1 MFSAVISSDLM
12 ISDITSDNA
21 NVFYELGIRHALG
34 RGRTILISAAG
45 RRIPGNISSLRAL
58 FYEPDANG
66 RLTGSAAEM
75 FREQLKSIIREGQR
89 SPVSDSPI
97 YQFFPDLD
105 VSLPAELDAGTGR
118 RRRRTKGQRG
128 FVQSVVESPAQAKGD
143 LEGIEAAVR
152 GSQEVDPGEYL
163 NLMKRY
169 RDLSEWDRVIGL
181 ADDAPP
187 QLAESQEM
195 RQLLALALNRRGLP
209 GDQDRAITMMEQ
221 QLAETGG
228 DSESFGIL
236 GRIYKDRYDQ
246 AKEQGDPR
254 EASVNLE
261 KAIEQYRAGFE
272 KNPRDYYPG
281 INVVNLLVQK
291 GDDAAR
297 QELDTL
303 VPRVSAAVQQKLEGD
318 RIDFWDLAT
327 DLQLAAVAR
336 DWSRAEQ
343 RAKAMVSQ
351 SPAGWMVETT
361 IRDMRAV
368 GKTFSDPMDQ
378 RSLESIIWIL
388 KPDARNG
395 GAE

>member
-1 MFSAVISSDLM
+1 
-12 ISDITSDNA
+12 
-21 NVFYELGIRHALG
+21 
-34 RGRTILISAAG
+34 
-45 RRIPGNISSLRAL
+45 
-58 FYEPDANG
+58 
-66 RLTGSAAEM
+66 
-75 FREQLKSIIREGQR
+75 
-89 SPVSDSPI
+89 
-97 YQFFPDLD
+97 
-105 VSLPAELDAGTGR
+105 
-118 RRRRTKGQRG
+118 
-128 FVQSVVESPAQAKGD
+128 
-143 LEGIEAAVR
+143 
-152 GSQEVDPGEYL
+152 
-163 NLMKRY
+163 
-169 RDLSEWDRVIGL
+169 
-181 ADDAPP
+181 
-187 QLAESQEM
+187 M